1 MANTK
6 ENNILVIGN
15 GFDLYHELKTKYI
28 DFVRSTEKNHE
39 LSREPFIKCFQVL
52 ADANDGWIDCED
64 TIYRIIK
71 LFDDILNERGAANK
85 GHFLTK
91 GLSKESMEII
101 KIFERYFV
109 KTDTML
115 SGMQIAT
122 EFRNTFGEFDKKK
135 FFDSIKSELDYT
147 INVLWHYLKFDL
159 EQTEEVKLS
168 EQIKN
173 IQPSYVINFNYTNT
187 VSELYKVEEE
197 NVFYIHGDLKQ
208 ESKNMVFG
216 IPDNKEENLDFV
228 YFKKYF
234 QRIQKRTGII
244 DRARLRVN
252 ESGRVLP
259 VNSHFFGHSLGLTD
273 ADVIREIAGMSDKMI
288 IYYLDQSDYESKVIN
303 LLHIFG
309 KKDGV
314 EKIQTG
320 FIEFEQIR

>member
-15 GFDLYHELKTKYI
+15 GFDLYHGLATRYI
-28 DFVRSTEKNHE
+28 DFVDATSSKSDLMEN
-39 LSREPFIKCFQVL
+39 PFIKTFQMM
-52 ADANDGWIDCED
+52 ADANDGWIDCEE
-64 TIYRIIK
+64 TIYHIVK
-71 LFDDILNERGAANK
+71 LFDNILNEKGAANK
-85 GHFLTK
+85 GRFLTK
-91 GLSKESMEII
+91 GLSNENMEII

-115 SGMQIAT
+115 SGMQIAR
-122 EFRNTFGEFDKKK
+122 EFKNTFGEFDKKK

-147 INVLWHYLKFDL
+147 INALWRYLKFDL
-159 EQTEEVKLS
+159 DSANRDMES
-168 EQIKN
+168 MQIKSIN
-173 IQPSYVINFNYTNT
+173 PSYVINFNYTDT
-187 VSELYKVEEE
+187 ISKVYDIDE
-197 NVFYIHGDLKQ
+197 NDIFYIHGDLKQ

-216 IPDNKEENLDFV
+216 ISDDSEENLDFV

-244 DRARLRVN
+244 DRARFYVN
-252 ESGRVLP
+252 ENGRVLP
-259 VNSHFFGHSLGLTD
+259 VNLHFFGHSLGLTD
-273 ADVIREIAGMSDKMI
+273 SDVIREIAGMSDKMI

-320 FIEFEQIR
+320 FIEFRQIQ

>member
-1 MANTK
+1 MENTK

-28 DFVRSTEKNHE
+28 DFVKFTKKDLE
-39 LSREPFIKCFQVL
+39 LSRTPFIKCFQMM

-64 TIYRIIK
+64 TIHGIIK
-71 LFDDILNERGAANK
+71 LFDKILNEICD
-85 GHFLTK
+85 TK
-91 GLSKESMEII
+91 KTYFSTKKLSKESMEII
-101 KIFERYFV
+101 KVFEHYFI
-109 KTDTML
+109 KRDTMY
-115 SGMQIAT
+115 SSMQITA
-122 EFRNTFGEFDKKK
+122 EFINGFNEFDKRK
-135 FFDSIKSELDYT
+135 FLDSLKRDLDDT
-147 INVLWHYLKFDL
+147 IRALWHYLKFDL
-159 EQTEEVKLS
+159 EQAEEIKLS

-197 NVFYIHGDLKQ
+197 NIFYIHGNLKD

-216 IPDNKEENLDFV
+216 IPDDKEENLDFV

-234 QRIQKRTGII
+234 QRIQKKTGVVE
-244 DRARLRVN
+244 RSRFHAN
-252 ESGRVLP
+252 ESERIP
-259 VNSHFFGHSLGLTD
+259 VNLHFFGHSLGLTD
-273 ADVIREIAGMSDKMI
+273 SDVIREITEMSDKMT

-314 EKIQTG
+314 EKIQNG
-320 FIEFEQIR
+320 LIEFEPIQ

>member
-1 MANTK
+1 MENTK

-15 GFDLYHELKTKYI
+15 GFDLYHGLATRYI
-28 DFVRSTEKNHE
+28 DFVDVTRNNSDLKKN
-39 LSREPFIKCFQVL
+39 PFIKTFQLMV
-52 ADANDGWIDCED
+52 DANDGWIDCEE
-64 TIYRIIK
+64 TIYRIVK
-71 LFDDILNERGAANK
+71 LFDNILNERGATENRK
-85 GHFLTK
+85 FSIK
-91 GLSKESMEII
+91 NLSKESMEII
-101 KIFERYFV
+101 KIFEQYFV
-109 KTDTML
+109 KPDGML
-115 SGMQIAT
+115 SGMKIT
-122 EFRNTFGEFDKKK
+122 DEFKNGFGEFNKKK
-135 FFDSIKSELDYT
+135 FLDTLKRDLDDT
-147 INVLWHYLKFDL
+147 IRALWHYLKFDL
-159 EQTEEVKLS
+159 EQAEEIKLS

-197 NVFYIHGDLKQ
+197 NIFYIHGNLKD

-216 IPDNKEENLDFV
+216 IPDDKEENLDFV

-234 QRIQKRTGII
+234 QRIQKKTGVVE
-244 DRARLRVN
+244 RSRFRVN

-314 EKIQTG
+314 KKIQTG
-320 FIEFEQIR
+320 FIKFEQIQ